1 MCQKEHV
8 DNTLFCDE
16 CGAYLL
22 EDDSPATDHVGVKMS
37 MAALEIA
44 NGHTSELTDGTG
56 PLAIAMRIGERA
68 REVNIPL
75 SKPVH
80 MGRLD
85 PASNIFPEVD
95 LTSDGGVE
103 KGVSRRHARILKR
116 GAKIY
121 VEDLGSSNGTF
132 VNGQKLSPYFPE
144 ALTNGDNLR
153 LGGLEIEVSLK
164 K

>member
-1 MCQKEHV
+1 
-8 DNTLFCDE
+8 L
-16 CGAYLL
+16 
-22 EDDSPATDHVGVKMS
+22 
-37 MAALEIA
+37 
-44 NGHTSELTDGTG
+44 
-56 PLAIAMRIGERA
+56 RIGDRA

-75 SKPVH
+75 NKPVH

-95 LTSDGGVE
+95 LTNDGGVE

-121 VEDLGSSNGTF
+121 IEDLGSSNGTF

-144 ALTNGDNLR
+144 ALTNGDSLR
-153 LGGLEIEVSLK
+153 LGGLEIEVALPN
-164 K
+164 

>member
-8 DNTLFCDE
+8 ENTLFCDE
-16 CGAYLL
+16 CGVYLL
-22 EDDSPATDHVGVKMS
+22 DDDSPATDYVGIKMS
-37 MAALEIA
+37 IAALETA
-44 NGHTSELTDGTG
+44 TSHTTELTEGTG
-56 PLAIAMRIGERA
+56 PLAISLRIGAKA

-95 LTSDGGVE
+95 LTQDGGVE

-144 ALTNGDNLR
+144 ALVSGDSLR
-153 LGGLEIEVSLK
+153 LGGLEIEVNLSK
-164 K
+164 